1 MSNNPYIQP
10 SGPPKLLKS
19 FVCYADILGYG
30 LLSKTALSAGQG
42 EKFLVR
48 LRRALSNTYE
58 RVRLHATG
66 FRDKSKLYYAIKV
79 FTDNIVVG
87 YPVHNFD
94 FDLGEPE
101 LGDILMIFAEFQATL
116 ALEGFFIRGGIAYGD
131 HYMDDD
137 IVYGEALLEAV
148 ALDKHGG
155 PPRLE
160 LAPSTIEIVRKQLD
174 FYGEVKDSPHD
185 ESLLEDA
192 DGTIFLNYLD
202 EAFSAL
208 PDGGIF
214 FDLIDGHR
222 QNIINGLRE
231 YKGFPGIRSK
241 YDWAA
246 RYHNFVCQDFTT
258 LFPLITDPNASK
270 WSITMGEEAQKLLN
284 FLIDVE
290 SLAASPTHL
299 SIKPIR
305 LRRT

>member
-1 MSNNPYIQP
+1 MPQNPYIQS

-19 FVCYADILGYG
+19 FVCYADILGYSSLSKAA
-30 LLSKTALSAGQG
+30 LLSGQG
-42 EKFLVR
+42 EQFLYR
-48 LRRALSNTYE
+48 LRQALTKAYE
-58 RVRLHATG
+58 EMRRHADAYSDTS
-66 FRDKSKLYYAIKV
+66 FYSLKV

-87 YPVHNFD
+87 YPLHRPDFD
-94 FDLGEPE
+94 FGEPE
-101 LGDILMIFAEFQATL
+101 LGDIMMTFAEFQATL
-116 ALEGFFIRGGIAYGD
+116 AMEGFFIRGGIAYGD

-148 ALDKHGG
+148 ALDIHGG

-160 LAPSTIEIVRKQLD
+160 LAPSTIQIVRKQLG
-174 FYGEVKDSPHD
+174 FYGGVNNSPHD
-185 ESLLEDA
+185 ECLLQDA
-192 DGTIFLNYLD
+192 DGAVFINYLD
-202 EAFSAL
+202 EAFAAL

-214 FDLIDGHR
+214 FDLIAGHR
-222 QNIINGLRE
+222 QNIINGLKE

-241 YDWAA
+241 YEWAA

-290 SLAASPTHL
+290 SLAAFPSHL
-299 SIKPIR
+299 SLKPIK
-305 LRRT
+305 LRRA